1 MKLSNKDLKIESYPK
16 VSQKVMAIQT
26 TPKGVKITH
35 VPTGI
40 AVKCDL
46 QRSQHGNRK
55 IALEQ
60 LEDIVAE
67 YKKKY

>member
-16 VSQKVMAIQT
+16 VSQKGMAIQT
-26 TPKGVKITH
+26 APKGVKITH

-46 QRSQHGNRK
+46 QRSQHGNRQ

-60 LEDIVAE
+60 LENIVAE